1 MLYLGAKS
9 KFSPMK
15 QLLFAAI
22 FMCSFF
28 LSAQNFNEYKYIIV
42 PKKFNAFKEVDQYR
56 TSALVKF
63 LFDKKGYT
71 VVYDDD
77 MPQDLKSNRCLG
89 LVVDLKD
96 ESNMFTTK
104 AGLLLK
110 DCNSDQ
116 VFATAVEKSKEKEYQ
131 KAYSQ
136 AIREAFKSF
145 NTISYSYTPKE
156 EEKQNKQ
163 TLVVSYKD
171 DVKKVEEKAVA
182 AAPVEKQVIAAAK
195 AEETVLEGVLYA
207 QQIPNGYQLVDS
219 TPKIEYKMY
228 KTTVQNVFL
237 AINNDINGMVVS
249 KNGKWFFEYYQGD
262 KLQSK
267 ELNIKF

>member
-1 MLYLGAKS
+1 
-9 KFSPMK
+9 MK
-15 QLLFAAI
+15 QLLFSTI

-42 PKKFNAFKEVDQYR
+42 PKKFNAFKEEDQYR

-63 LFDKKGYT
+63 LFDKKGYN
-71 VVYDDD
+71 VVYDDA

-89 LVVDLKD
+89 LTVDLKD

-110 DCNSDQ
+110 DCNADQ
-116 VFATAVEKSKEKEYQ
+116 VFKTTIAKSKQKEYQ
-131 KAYSQ
+131 KAYNE
-136 AIREAFKSF
+136 AIRSAFKSF
-145 NTISYSYTPKE
+145 NTITYNYTPKQQ
-156 EEKQNKQ
+156 EKQNNQ
-163 TLVVSYKD
+163 TLVVSYEGDVEEVKETTVAPAP
-171 DVKKVEEKAVA
+171 VKKQVVAV
-182 AAPVEKQVIAAAK
+182 AK
-195 AEETVLEGVLYA
+195 AEESVLEGVLYA
-207 QQIPNGYQLVDS
+207 QQISNGYQLVDS

-237 AINNDINGMVVS
+237 ATNNDINGIVVS